1 MSGGRDEDRGRETED
16 RIDPHQDGDE
26 SLTMIE
32 KLRTYLEMI
41 RFSHTVFAL
50 PFALM
55 GAVLAAGVI
64 IGDVIGDAPYL
75 IEYSSALEQEVLHNR
90 GRPIFN

>member
-32 KLRTYLEMI
+32 KLRTYLETI

-55 GAVLAAGVI
+55 R
-64 IGDVIGDAPYL
+64 
-75 IEYSSALEQEVLHNR
+75 S
-90 GRPIFN
+90 